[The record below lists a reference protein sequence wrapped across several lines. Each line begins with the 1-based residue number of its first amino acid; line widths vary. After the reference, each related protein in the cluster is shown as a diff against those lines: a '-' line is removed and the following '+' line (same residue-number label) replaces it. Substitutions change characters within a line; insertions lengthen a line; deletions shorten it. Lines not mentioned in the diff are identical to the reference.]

1 MGWCAQADDWRS
13 AKAIYDFHALD
24 IDGNDVSLEKYRG
37 DVWKTAVNYTQ
48 LVDMHARYAE
58 KGLRILGFPCNQFGK
73 QEPGDN
79 AQIKAFAENYGVKF
93 DMYSKIDVNGDD
105 AHPLW
110 KWMKEQPKGRG
121 TLGKPGMFSGSNA
134 PLLPAGDR
142 EGLACLPVA
151 LLCCPP
157 ACHNPAARGASSSPM
172 KGCLQPSCWWGS
184 PDPWRAPAGRRLWGL
199 WPLRAGAARAPSH

>member
-1 MGWCAQADDWRS
+1 MCAQADDWRS

-37 DVWKTAVNYTQ
+37 YVWKTAVNYTQ
-48 LVDMHARYAE
+48 LVDLHARYAE
-58 KGLRILGFPCNQFGK
+58 RGLRILGFPCNQFGK

-110 KWMKEQPKGRG
+110 KWLKEQPKGRG
-121 TLGKPGMFSGSNA
+121 TLGNA
-134 PLLPAGDR
+134 IKWNFTKFLINREGQVVKRYSPMDDPYVIEKDLPAY
-142 EGLACLPVA
+142 L
-151 LLCCPP
+151 
-157 ACHNPAARGASSSPM
+157 
-172 KGCLQPSCWWGS
+172 
-184 PDPWRAPAGRRLWGL
+184 
-199 WPLRAGAARAPSH
+199 